1 MISPRVTWSGER
13 RAAALRDQVSLE
25 HLVGM
30 GERLQRD
37 ATALLDRAAF
47 DGEEIASACVEAD
60 VHFADENDRAA
71 FIDEYFTFLRE
82 LNAAQVDGALDGPGA
97 AAAAAAI
104 RGADAIL
111 GILPAGED
119 VLPAEIEAKIA
130 DRLAARKRRDFAAAD
145 RIREELAAKGIV
157 LEDGPSGTRWKRK

>member
-1 MISPRVTWSGER
+1 M
-13 RAAALRDQVSLE
+13 
-25 HLVGM
+25 
-30 GERLQRD
+30 
-37 ATALLDRAAF
+37 
-47 DGEEIASACVEAD
+47 
-60 VHFADENDRAA
+60 
-71 FIDEYFTFLRE
+71 FTFLRE

-104 RGADAIL
+104 RGADGIL
-111 GILPAGED
+111 GVLLAREE

-145 RIREELAAKGIV
+145 RIREELSSKGIV